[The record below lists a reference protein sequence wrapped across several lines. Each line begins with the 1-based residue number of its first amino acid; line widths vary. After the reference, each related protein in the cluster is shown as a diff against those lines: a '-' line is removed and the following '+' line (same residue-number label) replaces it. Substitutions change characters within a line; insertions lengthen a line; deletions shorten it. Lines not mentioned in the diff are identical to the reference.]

1 LYVQESARR
10 LRREPMLAAAPGAGL
25 GNNPC
30 VTTVV
35 HNSHMSEINLQ
46 ALTPQRMLLASV
58 AVAVVTIALKTAA
71 WYVTGSVG
79 LLSDAMESFVNLAS
93 AVFGLAMVTIAQ
105 RPADDD
111 HPYGHHKAEYFS
123 SGFEGALII
132 GAAAAII
139 WAAAER
145 MLNPQP
151 LAQIGWGLALSV
163 VSSALNGLL
172 AWVMFRAAKAH
183 RSIALEADAKHL
195 VTDVW
200 TSAGVVIGIGAV
212 MLTGWLWL
220 DAVVAIGVAINIL
233 WEGGR
238 LVWRS
243 SQGLMDEAVE
253 PEVMAE
259 IQKTLDGFAH
269 PTIRF
274 DHLSTRRAGR
284 RRFVD
289 LHMHMP
295 ADWSL
300 GRAAARASVEQA
312 LMSAVPGLR
321 ATIQLL
327 PSDVEAH
334 FGDEADLI

>member
-1 LYVQESARR
+1 MLHNAR
-10 LRREPMLAAAPGAGL
+10 MNIPGWQ
-25 GNNPC
+25 
-30 VTTVV
+30 
-35 HNSHMSEINLQ
+35 S
-46 ALTPQRMLLASV
+46 LTPQRLLMASV

-71 WYVTGSVG
+71 WYITGSVG

-93 AVFGLAMVTIAQ
+93 ALFGLAMVTIAQ
-105 RPADDD
+105 RPADED

-123 SGFEGALII
+123 SGFEGALIVV
-132 GAAAAII
+132 AAVAII
-139 WAAAER
+139 WAAAHR
-145 MLNPQP
+145 IVNPQP
-151 LAQIGWGLALSV
+151 LQQLGWGLALSV
-163 VSSALNGLL
+163 GSSALNGLL
-172 AWVMFRAAKAH
+172 AWAMFRSAKVH

-195 VTDVW
+195 ITDVW
-200 TSAGVVIGIGAV
+200 TSAGVVVGIGAV
-212 MLTGWLWL
+212 MATGWLWL
-220 DAVVAIGVAINIL
+220 DAVVAIGVALNIL
-233 WEGGR
+233 WEGGQ

-259 IQKTLDGFAH
+259 IQKALGAFAH

-274 DHLSTRRAGR
+274 DHISTRRAGQ

-295 ADWSL
+295 ANWSL
-300 GRAAARASVEQA
+300 GRAAAVRGSVEQA

-327 PSDVEAH
+327 PSDVETH
-334 FGDEADLI
+334 FEDEPDLL